1 MNFHLTLVGANEVYP
16 KSNKK
21 IYYILKVDT
30 EIKQNFMCD
39 IFTKF
44 IKKQNDNINE
54 KHYIGID
61 FEFNK
66 ISKLDRDVALM
77 QINLENESQT
87 AYIFILY
94 PPELTKKNNTILLK
108 LLTHPNIYKI
118 LHGAESLDIPYLF
131 NQMLVQPVLINNFCS
146 NFYDTRFLCDC
157 NHIYNNITNDKC
169 SIYNLL
175 LEQKVITE
183 KKLKDLEKIEAKMGP
198 IHLIK
203 INIHKLNKNILK
215 YALYDVIYLP
225 ALLNKFM
232 QMKSEYFIF
241 IPEVTCLINK
251 AKRNIENNF
260 NNLEKII
267 NEMNLYFIYNNHNKP
282 ITLNKLWEKYNI
294 EITNNILNK
303 FQQIPY
309 FKKFIMILMKFI
321 IYQNIFNTT
330 DVYKNKY
337 STITNINWDN
347 YWSWINKYT
356 NINNMLKKYDKLI
369 KKITIK
375 I

>member
-1 MNFHLTLVGANEVYP
+1 MNFDLTLVGSKEFYP
-16 KSNKK
+16 KLNKK